1 MREGDTLGWSGRQE
15 EPGGGGGGGVS
26 VWYWQKT
33 PVAGAL
39 AVSHSLTAQLRH
51 QQQQQQVV
59 MQQVPAKTGCME
71 L

>member
-1 MREGDTLGWSGRQE
+1 MVGEAGGAWGR
-15 EPGGGGGGGVS
+15 GGGGVS